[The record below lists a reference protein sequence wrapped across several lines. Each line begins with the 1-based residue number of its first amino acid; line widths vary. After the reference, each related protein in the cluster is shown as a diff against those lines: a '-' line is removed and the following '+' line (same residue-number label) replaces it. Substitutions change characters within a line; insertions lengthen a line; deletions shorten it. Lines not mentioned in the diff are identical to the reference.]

1 MAWKDESGQ
10 EVTDPKLIAQ
20 LEAQQNPMSDTLN
33 AVHEQIQKQRSS
45 YTTPA
50 QELTAENRPLQK
62 GMEAAGE
69 SASQGVLG
77 TIAAPSAGMA
87 EAGGTAVHNVLSS
100 IPGLGGPSG
109 AVPAAGGALGYAAGS
124 LAGGELTGGLVKKL
138 FTTAPELLQG
148 VKSLIQGTNKE
159 QVIGDIVNKY
169 AGRAAGYAERIKDV
183 GQGAGL
189 YEQAEKVQ
197 GAIPLRGVTDKIR
210 DLVSKEAQA
219 STPSKLLLGKLNK
232 ETGQWSGGL
241 LTNAVDTY
249 GSRQGSLR
257 YLMSEEQRLGQQ
269 ARDLLKSANPDS
281 NAATKLNT
289 ARQIILDEMDKISP
303 LVKQANQNYLTK
315 VYGDEL
321 VDNLWTGGKAV
332 AGKIRSQLETDPVM
346 KKAFGIQSEQ
356 QIKEF
361 TDLVQKAANAG
372 DMQTKTQRLV
382 NIAKYAGA
390 GYMTHYFITRY
401 LWRSTMGEGH

>member
-1 MAWKDESGQ
+1 MAKGDV
-10 EVTDPKLIAQ
+10 VTDPNILSQ
-20 LEAQQNPMSDTLN
+20 LEGEQSPMSDTLN
-33 AVHEQIQKQRSS
+33 AVHEQVQKQKPA

-50 QELTAENRPLQK
+50 EELRRGNQPIER
-62 GMEAAGE
+62 GMQAAGE
-69 SASQGVLG
+69 EFQKPLGSLG
-77 TIAAPSAGMA
+77 TIGAGVG
-87 EAGGTAVHNVLSS
+87 EASGTYTHNVLST

-109 AVPAAGGALGYAAGS
+109 VVPAAGAAVASAAGN
-124 LAGGELTGGLVKKL
+124 LMGGEFTGRVVGQLMKA
-138 FTTAPELLQG
+138 APEILQG
-148 VKSLIQGTNKE
+148 VKGLIQGTNKE

-249 GSRQGSLR
+249 GNRQGSLR

-361 TDLVQKAANAG
+361 TDLIQKAASAG
-372 DMQTKTQRLV
+372 DPQTKTERLI